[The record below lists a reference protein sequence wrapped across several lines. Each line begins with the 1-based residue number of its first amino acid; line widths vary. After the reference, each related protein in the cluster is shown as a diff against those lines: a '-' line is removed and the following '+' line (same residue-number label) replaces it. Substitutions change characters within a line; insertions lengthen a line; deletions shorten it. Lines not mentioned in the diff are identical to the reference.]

1 MIQIISPQWWLLAGL
16 LLSWPLRNH
25 TVLQI
30 LARTWSPR
38 ILQTSVVLLGA
49 SLPFGSVLSQSA
61 AGLVLTASSLLLIFL
76 AGYLL
81 NRVLRL
87 PFDVVTLLT
96 MGTAICGG
104 SAIGALA
111 PVIGASSVAI
121 ALSMS
126 VVFLLN
132 ALAVYLFPLL
142 GHAVELSPAQFGT
155 WAALA
160 IHDTSSVV
168 AAASVFSE
176 SALETASTLKL
187 TRALW
192 IIPVTLAFAV
202 FRKTSQRKL
211 KLPWFIAGFLLMSF
225 LCSSLP
231 VVDQFKSQ
239 LLLACKLGFA
249 LTMFLIGLTLNWSN
263 VRSVGLK
270 PLIFGVVLWLLVSGG
285 SLGYLMMSS
294 L

>member
-1 MIQIISPQWWLLAGL
+1 MIQIISAQWWLLAGL
-16 LLSWPLRNH
+16 LLSWPLRGH
-25 TVLQI
+25 AALQLI
-30 LARTWSPR
+30 ARTWSPR
-38 ILQTSVVLLGA
+38 ILQASVVLLGA
-49 SLPFGSVLSQSA
+49 SLPFSAVLAQSA
-61 AGLVLTASSLLLIFL
+61 QGLVLTAASLLMIFC
-76 AGYLL
+76 AGHLL
-81 NRVLRL
+81 NRALRL
-87 PFDVVTLLT
+87 PVDVATLLT

-142 GHAVELSPAQFGT
+142 GHALELSPAQFGT

-168 AAASVFSE
+168 AAASVYGE
-176 SALETASTLKL
+176 AALETASTLKL

-202 FRKTSQRKL
+202 SRNASQRKV

-225 LCSSLP
+225 LCSTFP
-231 VVDQFKSQ
+231 VLDQLKPQ
-239 LLLACKLGFA
+239 ILLVCKLGFA
-249 LTMFLIGLTLNWSN
+249 VTMFLIGLTLNWTN
-263 VRSVGLK
+263 VRAVGVK
-270 PLIFGVVLWLLVSGG
+270 PLVFGVALWLLVSGG